1 MVDTIRDDLFE
12 HLVRRLVSRPDM
24 VQEFAV
30 AVMRIEL
37 EELLKQMVPVIL
49 PKLVLV
55 ACDQQH
61 SQLALDT
68 LHELVILLKTE
79 SLAVLLLEWSHRI
92 LSVLLLRADGEQ
104 LSAALQFI
112 EAQTDIQP
120 KEIFSGILPALLYE
134 LVQFLGDV
142 DNDDGLRR

>member
-1 MVDTIRDDLFE
+1 MDTIRDELFE
-12 HLVRRLVSRPDM
+12 YLVSRLVARPDM

-49 PKLVLV
+49 PKLVL
-55 ACDQQH
+55 DQQH

-68 LHELVILLKTE
+68 LYELVILLKTE

-92 LSVLLLRADGEQ
+92 LSVLLLRADGEE

-112 EAQTDIQP
+112 EAQTDVQP
-120 KEIFSGILPALLYE
+120 REIFLGILPALLYE

>member
-1 MVDTIRDDLFE
+1 MVDTIRDELFE
-12 HLVRRLVSRPDM
+12 YLVSRLVARPDM

-49 PKLVLV
+49 PKLVL
-55 ACDQQH
+55 DQQH

-68 LHELVILLKTE
+68 LHELVALLKTE

-92 LSVLLLRADGEQ
+92 LSVLLLRADGEE

>member
-1 MVDTIRDDLFE
+1 MVDTIRDELFE
-12 HLVRRLVSRPDM
+12 YLVSRLVARRDM

-37 EELLKQMVPVIL
+37 EELLKQMVPVVL
-49 PKLVLV
+49 PKLVL
-55 ACDQQH
+55 DQQH

-68 LHELVILLKTE
+68 LHELVIILKTE

-92 LSVLLLRADGEQ
+92 LSVLLLRADGEE

-112 EAQTDIQP
+112 EAQTDVHP
-120 KEIFSGILPALLYE
+120 REIFSGILPALLYE
-134 LVQFLGDV
+134 LVLFLGDV
-142 DNDDGLRR
+142 DNDEGVRR